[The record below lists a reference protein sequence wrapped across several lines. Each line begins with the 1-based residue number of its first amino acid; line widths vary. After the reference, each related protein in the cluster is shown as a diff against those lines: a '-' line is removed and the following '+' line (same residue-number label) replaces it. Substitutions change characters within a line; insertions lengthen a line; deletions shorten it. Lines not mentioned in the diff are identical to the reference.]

1 MNEEEF
7 EKRLQEI
14 VGPPRK
20 STINSD
26 ENKEGEDGQEERAT
40 KQGDGE
46 NNTTLLKVSTGVEKI
61 IPEAIVQFS
70 ALDNYPIDQEVKED
84 LEQETARVPKQLWFE
99 KFGHFQLNGVTIM
112 DYQNED
118 QRIVEGFNNE
128 QFVKKL
134 FKNRVL
140 RKVTTVSMD
149 KFRCSDQ
156 VFAQLL

>member
-1 MNEEEF
+1 
-7 EKRLQEI
+7 
-14 VGPPRK
+14 
-20 STINSD
+20 
-26 ENKEGEDGQEERAT
+26 
-40 KQGDGE
+40 
-46 NNTTLLKVSTGVEKI
+46 
-61 IPEAIVQFS
+61 
-70 ALDNYPIDQEVKED
+70 
-84 LEQETARVPKQLWFE
+84 
-99 KFGHFQLNGVTIM
+99 M